1 MRDDRVAIDDP
12 ASLSSE
18 AERSKSTKPRR
29 RSSIGAQLSNILPA
43 AVTKKQRRNSSLTMT
58 KMASDTKHALATSTS
73 RRVSF
78 HPLVEMSLI
87 DSFQEMT
94 LDERRQRW
102 LSAEDKI
109 ASHREMCIS
118 VLALRCCELGESTTE
133 IRHRIH
139 SVANNETE
147 AEICFRGIEHHKSKL
162 SQKVQKTIKQEHVAT
177 ILREQQAYRLETG
190 RSTGTT
196 SFLLANVSYRN
207 SRYSRERA
215 VKLARLDEEYVKQ
228 QLRFEDEA
236 CAEEDCRQRGVD
248 LEVAGGPI
256 QSSRPEMNEKTV
268 GHYIR
273 NIPIEN
279 MKQKQSFPSC
289 A

>member
-1 MRDDRVAIDDP
+1 MRDERVVIDDP
-12 ASLSSE
+12 ASLLSE
-18 AERSKSTKPRR
+18 ARRKKSTTTRR
-29 RSSIGAQLSNILPA
+29 RSSIGTQLSNILA
-43 AVTKKQRRNSSLTMT
+43 AVTKKQRRNSSVTMT
-58 KMASDTKHALATSTS
+58 KMVSETKNGLSTSTS

-87 DSFQEMT
+87 TNFQDMT

-102 LSAEDKI
+102 LSTEDKI
-109 ASHREMCIS
+109 ASHRDMCIS

-133 IRHRIH
+133 IRNRIY
-139 SVANNETE
+139 SVANESE

-190 RSTGTT
+190 RSTGTP

-236 CAEEDCRQRGVD
+236 CAEEGRRQRCKALVV
-248 LEVAGGPI
+248 EGGPAI
-256 QSSRPEMNEKTV
+256 QESGQETDEKKME
-268 GHYIR
+268 HRIR
-273 NIPIEN
+273 TTPIEN

>member
-1 MRDDRVAIDDP
+1 MRDERVAIDDH
-12 ASLSSE
+12 ASFSSE
-18 AERSKSTKPRR
+18 AKRSKSTKPRR
-29 RSSIGAQLSNILPA
+29 RSSLGTQLSNILLA

-58 KMASDTKHALATSTS
+58 KVASDTTKHALATPTS

-78 HPLVEMSLI
+78 HPFVEMSLI

-118 VLALRCCELGESTTE
+118 VLALRCELGESTTE
-133 IRHRIH
+133 IRNRIY
-139 SVANNETE
+139 SVANESE

-162 SQKVQKTIKQEHVAT
+162 SQKVQKTQEHVAT

-190 RSTGTT
+190 QSTGTP

-207 SRYSRERA
+207 SRYSRDRA
-215 VKLARLDEEYVKQ
+215 VKLARIDEEYVKQ
-228 QLRFEDEA
+228 PLRFEDKA
-236 CAEEDCRQRGVD
+236 CAEEDRRQRGVD
-248 LEVAGGPI
+248 LEVEGGPI
-256 QSSRPEMNEKTV
+256 QSSRPEMNEKKV
-268 GHYIR
+268 EHCIR
-273 NIPIEN
+273 NTPIEN